1 MLDIVIEKKT
11 KDFDKV
17 DSKGQIVLTHT
28 SRELKSYLQSIK
40 TRYSGKYDKIP
51 HYVIGRDGVIHKL
64 LDDLEYTKYFR
75 KTQINKNS
83 ITISL
88 ENLGW
93 LLKQPLT
100 DYYINW
106 IGDIYKGKVF
116 ERKWRG
122 YYFWQPYTDEQINSL
137 YLLLKD
143 ITDKFNIDFNI
154 VGHNTIINGVE
165 KLDGIICRSN
175 FSEKYTDVNPSFDF
189 ELFLN
194 KIKNE

>member
-1 MLDIVIEKKT
+1 MLSKKKT

-137 YLLLKD
+137 YLLLED

>member
-28 SRELKSYLQSIK
+28 SRELKPYLQSIK

-165 KLDGIICRSN
+165 KLDGVICRSN

-194 KIKNE
+194 KIKK

>member
-75 KTQINKNS
+75 KMQMNKNS

-143 ITDKFNIDFNI
+143 ITDKFNIEFNI

-165 KLDGIICRSN
+165 KLNGIICRSN
-175 FSEKYTDVNPSFDF
+175 FTEKYTDINPSFDF

>member
-137 YLLLKD
+137 YLLLED

>member
-28 SRELKSYLQSIK
+28 SRELKPYLQSIK

-64 LDDLEYTKYFR
+64 LDDLEYTKYFK

-194 KIKNE
+194 KIKK

>member
-137 YLLLKD
+137 YLLLED

-165 KLDGIICRSN
+165 KLDGVICRSN

>member
-1 MLDIVIEKKT
+1 MLNIVNENKIGNFNKVEDKT
-11 KDFDKV
+11 
-17 DSKGQIVLTHT
+17 QIVLTHT
-28 SRELKSYLQSIK
+28 SRELKHYLQSIK
-40 TRYSGKYDKIP
+40 TRCYGKYDKIP
-51 HYVIGRDGVIHKL
+51 HYVIARNGVVHKL
-64 LDDLEYTKYFR
+64 LDDSEYNKYL
-75 KTQINKNS
+75 KKPQINKKS
-83 ITISL
+83 IVISL

-93 LLKQPLT
+93 LLKQPLS

-122 YYFWQPYTDEQINSL
+122 YYFWQPYTEEQINSL
-137 YLLLKD
+137 YFLIKD
-143 ITDKFNIDFNI
+143 ITDKFNIEFNI

-165 KLDGIICRSN
+165 NLGGIICRSN

-194 KIKNE
+194 KIENE